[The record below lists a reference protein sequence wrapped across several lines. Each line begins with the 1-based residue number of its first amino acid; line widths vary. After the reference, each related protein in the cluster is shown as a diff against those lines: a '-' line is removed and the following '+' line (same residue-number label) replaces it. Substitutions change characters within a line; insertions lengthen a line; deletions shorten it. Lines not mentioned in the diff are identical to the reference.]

1 MNKKNS
7 LKNKVLLD
15 TSFLLPILGFQTSD
29 RVMRAFQKLG
39 SYELY
44 YNDISLLEALWKIVK
59 VIEGTEKQISR
70 IKEGIRAI
78 EDTMI
83 HVSIDGAS
91 IENAIYMYKLG
102 HKDMVDNILYSIAL
116 SKNLKLLTVDKELIE
131 FVNKHDLARH
141 NIISPEEL

>member
-1 MNKKNS
+1 MNKKSS

-29 RVMRAFQKLG
+29 RVMKAFQKLG

-83 HVSIDGAS
+83 HVSINEAS

-102 HKDMVDNILYSIAL
+102 HRDMVDNLLYSIAL
-116 SKNLKLLTVDKELIE
+116 SNDLKLLTVDKELIE
-131 FVNKHDLARH
+131 FINKHDLARH

>member
-1 MNKKNS
+1 MNKES
-7 LKNKVLLD
+7 SPKNKVLLD

-29 RVMRAFQKLG
+29 KVMKAFEKLG

-59 VIEGTEKQISR
+59 VIEGTKKQVSR

-83 HVSIDGAS
+83 QVSIDEAS

-102 HKDMVDNILYSIAL
+102 HKDIVDNILYSIAL
-116 SKNLKLLTVDKELIE
+116 SNDLKLLTVDKELIE
-131 FVNKHDLARH
+131 FINKHDLARH
-141 NIISPEEL
+141 NIILPEEL